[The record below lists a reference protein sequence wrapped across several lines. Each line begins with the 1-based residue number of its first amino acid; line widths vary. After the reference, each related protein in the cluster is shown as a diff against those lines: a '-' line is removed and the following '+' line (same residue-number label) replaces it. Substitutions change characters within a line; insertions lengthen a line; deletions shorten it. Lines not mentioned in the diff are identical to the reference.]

1 MTRARIAL
9 FLASGMASVAWI
21 PALAQ
26 SVISTHSGTVY
37 FFDGA
42 VYIDNHGLEQKF
54 GRFPDVGEGR
64 ELRTEHG
71 QAEVLLTPGVFLRI
85 GENSAIRM
93 LSSKFADTRIE
104 LIGGSAIL
112 EAGEPEADTAVRLI
126 YKNWQVIVPHES
138 VYRIDSEPPGV
149 TVYKGEAE
157 VSVEGEHEM
166 MAVRQGQTL
175 PLAAVLVPEQ
185 AQTVARDQFKNWAM
199 SRSQAIASDNAT
211 AAGIVD
217 DPDVIENSIADSSVG
232 SLGALSYF
240 PPTGFSSVAMTNP
253 YGLSFWSP
261 YQSTLSSVYFP
272 SYIYGVLYPAGWPI
286 VIRQY
291 PWRTPGSATLLRTPG
306 SVTRQ
311 PFGGRIQAG
320 GIVTPRPP
328 YNPPRPPYN
337 PPFRTAA
344 PVAPHAAAPHGVAHA
359 VGRR

>member
-9 FLASGMASVAWI
+9 SLVFGLVSAAWI

-37 FFDGA
+37 FFDGS
-42 VYIDNHGLEQKF
+42 VYIEDHRLEQKF
-54 GRFPDVGEGR
+54 GRFPDIGEGR

-71 QAEVLLTPGVFLRI
+71 QAEVLLTPGICLRV

-93 LSSKFADTRIE
+93 LSSKFSDTRIE

-112 EAGEPEADTAVRLI
+112 EAGEPEADTSVRLI
-126 YKNWQVIVPHES
+126 HKNWQILVPHEG
-138 VYRIDSEPPGV
+138 VFRIDSEPPGV
-149 TVYKGEAE
+149 TVYKGEAK
-157 VSVEGEHEM
+157 VSAKGDPEM
-166 MAVRQGQTL
+166 TPVRQGQTL
-175 PLAAVLVPEQ
+175 PLAAVLVPEE
-185 AQTVARDQFKNWAM
+185 APTVARDQLKNWAM
-199 SRSQAIASDNAT
+199 SRSQAISSDNAT

-217 DPDVIENSIADSSVG
+217 DPSVIENSLGDSSVG

-240 PPTGFSSVAMTNP
+240 PPTGFSSAALANP

-272 SYIYGVLYPAGWPI
+272 PYIYGALYPAGWPI
-286 VIRQY
+286 VIRQS
-291 PWRTPGSATLLRTPG
+291 PWRTPGNGMLWRTPG
-306 SVTRQ
+306 NVTRE
-311 PFGGRIQAG
+311 PFSGGLRSG

-328 YNPPRPPYN
+328 YNPP
-337 PPFRTAA
+337 FRTAPRPTA
-344 PVAPHAAAPHGVAHA
+344 PAAPHAAAPHGVGHS